1 MNDHAACPV
10 CERREFMPV
19 RDAFDDRYGHPGKFT
34 IQRCVGCGHLM
45 TSPLLREADLPT
57 LYGNYY
63 PRKNISASDVR
74 DNAAGVAAPSAALG
88 RWFAGTDNQGQYA
101 VKAGER
107 MLDLGCGSGL
117 SLLEAR
123 ALGGQSWGVEADP
136 NVRRL
141 ADALGLTVHQGSL
154 HDVPFPGVAFDL
166 VVLNQVIEHIPE
178 PDKTLSLVASRLA
191 PGGRVVLVFPNTR
204 SFWCRLYGR
213 RWINWHIPYH
223 LHHFNRDTFS
233 RMALRCGYRVVSSR
247 TVTPNIWTVLQ
258 LRAMRANVNLG
269 QPSALWAVTPA
280 DAGVASGA
288 TPKAQW
294 QRSARRLVLA
304 CVLLPAIAVVN
315 RVVDA
320 LGWGDSLVVELRP
333 VS

>member
-1 MNDHAACPV
+1 MSDHAACPV
-10 CERREFMPV
+10 CEGCEFALV

-34 IQRCVGCGHLM
+34 IQRCVVCGHLM
-45 TSPLLREADLPT
+45 TSPLLREADLPA
-57 LYGNYY
+57 LYGDYY
-63 PRKNISASDVR
+63 PRKNISA
-74 DNAAGVAAPSAALG
+74 AAVAESAADVAAPGAAFA

-136 NVRRL
+136 NVRRI

-154 HDVPFPGVAFDL
+154 HDTPFRGVVFDL

-178 PDKTLSLVASRLA
+178 PDKTLSLIATRLA

-204 SFWCRLYGR
+204 SLWCRLSGR

-223 LHHFNRDTFS
+223 LHHFNLGTFS

-247 TVTPNIWTVLQ
+247 TVTPNVWTVLQ
-258 LRAMRANVNLG
+258 LRAMRASVSAG
-269 QPSALWAVTPA
+269 QPTALWSVAPA
-280 DAGVASGA
+280 ASGA
-288 TPKAQW
+288 APKPGLR
-294 QRSARRLVLA
+294 RSARRLLLA
-304 CVLLPAIAVVN
+304 CLMPAVAVVN

-333 VS
+333 VT